1 MIMATRYLNT
11 VVFIGSYG
19 ALFLMTI
26 LSTAFGKIAT
36 AWISPLFTN
45 ILVTVLFFYFGARMI
60 LEAKKH
66 HDGEEN

>member
-1 MIMATRYLNT
+1 
-11 VVFIGSYG
+11 
-19 ALFLMTI
+19 MTI

-45 ILVTVLFFYFGARMI
+45 ILVTVLFFYFGVRMI